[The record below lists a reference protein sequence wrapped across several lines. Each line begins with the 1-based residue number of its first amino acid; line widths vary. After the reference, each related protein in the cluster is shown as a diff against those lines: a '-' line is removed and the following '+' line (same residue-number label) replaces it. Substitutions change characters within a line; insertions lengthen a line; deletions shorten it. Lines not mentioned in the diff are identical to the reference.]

1 MDAKEFGLSILEY
14 FISNIPTIL
23 VMVVALLNN
32 MNKIKKE
39 VSNFD
44 LSVKTTENN
53 VIDKVD
59 VKVNQ
64 VLENVQTNLNK
75 TIDKVDLSLDKISGT
90 IDNFASKIGFLETQV
105 GHLFKSNKIAFDIIS
120 ILISGKEDMVNKGV
134 ASIIV
139 DKMRMSKEEFEMYP
153 ELIASNKEAF
163 VNAIKEQFVLLGKE
177 NFETLII
184 KTLKEIGYEEAKDE
198 EL

>member
-14 FISNIPTIL
+14 FIANIPTIL
-23 VMVVALLNN
+23 VMVFALLNN

-139 DKMRMSKEEFEMYP
+139 NKMRMSKEEFEEYP
-153 ELIASNKEAF
+153 ELIANDKEAF
-163 VNAIKEQFVLLGKE
+163 INAIKEQFVLLGKE